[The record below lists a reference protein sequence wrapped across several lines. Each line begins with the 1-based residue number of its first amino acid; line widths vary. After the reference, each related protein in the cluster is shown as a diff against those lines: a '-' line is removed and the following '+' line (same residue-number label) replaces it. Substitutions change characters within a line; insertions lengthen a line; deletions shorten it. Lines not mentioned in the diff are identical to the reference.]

1 MDGRIDFA
9 INFVSLQKIS
19 CRVNG
24 VPRYDTL
31 NDIESGEENVLSV
44 FILSHSRNVG
54 FENLYDMLTILV
66 DQQLALRQ
74 DRKNDQTDLGS
85 APGQELAYD
94 PASVFRVYHICKQV
108 FAAAC

>member
-1 MDGRIDFA
+1 
-9 INFVSLQKIS
+9 VSLQKIS
-19 CRVNG
+19 RRVNG
-24 VPRYDTL
+24 LPRYDTL

-54 FENLYDMLTILV
+54 LRTFTICLTILV

-74 DRKNDQTDLGS
+74 DEKNDQTDLGS
-85 APGQELAYD
+85 APGQD
-94 PASVFRVYHICKQV
+94 SRTTCFRLSCVPYLKQV

>member
-1 MDGRIDFA
+1 
-9 INFVSLQKIS
+9 VSLQKIS
-19 CRVNG
+19 RRVNG
-24 VPRYDTL
+24 LPRYDTL
-31 NDIESGEENVLSV
+31 NDHRKREENVLSV

-85 APGQELAYD
+85 ARAKNSRTTLLP
-94 PASVFRVYHICKQV
+94 SFVVYHICKQV